1 MSGGCLADTVLALTN
16 RTAASRPHGVDKRA
30 GLATGSPS
38 GKRREQGFSLSE
50 LVIVLA
56 IAAIAAGMA
65 APNLHS
71 LLQAQQ
77 LRSATGDLFGAVA
90 LTRAQAIAR
99 NETVKL
105 VPNDAAGRDWTSGW
119 TVFVDRDGDRQPGPD
134 DEVLAVHP
142 PLPAGMHADFSVTSP
157 APPHYIAYNGAGR
170 SCSDTNS
177 AAARLGS
184 LSLFHG
190 DHIRRIKINMLGRAR
205 SCNPARERG
214 CDGAQA
220 PP

>member
-1 MSGGCLADTVLALTN
+1 MSRQRFANGASP
-16 RTAASRPHGVDKRA
+16 RASRGKIPPA
-30 GLATGSPS
+30 CGLGRSPGRGTGFHAVS
-38 GKRREQGFSLSE
+38 RRQAGFSLSE

-71 LLQAQQ
+71 LLRAQQ

-90 LTRAQAIAR
+90 LARAQAIAR
-99 NETVKL
+99 NDIVKL
-105 VPNDAAGRDWTSGW
+105 VPNDPGGADWASGW

-142 PLPAGMHADFSVTSP
+142 PLPAGMHVDFSFTSP
-157 APPHYIAYNGAGR
+157 APPHYIAYNGAGL
-170 SCSDTNS
+170 SCIDTNS